1 MTSFDGLGGLGGLG
15 AARPIGR
22 GRAVQSRGSGF
33 ALPESSA
40 APADSAAVAGAA
52 PASLLGA
59 MLAVQEAEG
68 DRVRNR
74 AARRHGEAMLAEL
87 AALQRGL
94 LGGRAEAALHRLA
107 GLAEGLPE
115 AADPG
120 LAAAL
125 QAVALRAR
133 VELARRQ
140 DAGGKQLQ
148 CQLPI
153 LHIISC

>member
-1 MTSFDGLGGLGGLG
+1 MTSFDGLGGLSGLG
-15 AARPIGR
+15 ASRPVGR
-22 GRAVQSRGSGF
+22 GRAAQSSGSGF
-33 ALPESSA
+33 ALPEASA
-40 APADSAAVAGAA
+40 ASADSAAVAGAA
-52 PASLLGA
+52 PASLLGV
-59 MLAVQEAEG
+59 MLAVQEAEA
-68 DRVRNR
+68 DHVRNR

-94 LGGRAEAALHRLA
+94 LGGTADAALDRLA
-107 GLAEGLPE
+107 GLAQALPD

-140 DAGGKQLQ
+140 IARETA
-148 CQLPI
+148 
-153 LHIISC
+153 